1 MGRDRAKSVI
11 IDFNHF
17 REDLGDPKRL
27 KSICIAII
35 TMENGAPHPHWDS
48 IALLH
53 AATRHDKK
61 EVKRL
66 ETIKE
71 EPVPEA
77 KHIAITP
84 KKVPVLD
91 SFDD

>member
-11 IDFNHF
+11 IDFDHF
-17 REDLGDPKRL
+17 PEDLGDPKRL
-27 KSICIAII
+27 DPLW
-35 TMENGAPHPHWDS
+35 GS

-77 KHIAITP
+77 KYIPITP